1 MNSNP
6 SLGLNHLIEYVLRK
20 EYLISESLGTKTFT
34 VWVEENLARDL
45 VAARE
50 ITGNDPEV

>member
-1 MNSNP
+1 
-6 SLGLNHLIEYVLRK
+6 LRK

-45 VAARE
+45 VEARE
-50 ITGNDPEV
+50 IIGNDPEV